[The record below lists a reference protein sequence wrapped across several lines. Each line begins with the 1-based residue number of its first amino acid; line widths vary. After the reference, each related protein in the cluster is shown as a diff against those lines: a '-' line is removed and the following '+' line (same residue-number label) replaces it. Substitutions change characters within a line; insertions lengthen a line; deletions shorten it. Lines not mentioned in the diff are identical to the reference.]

1 MVSWHRSLE
10 AFLYPG
16 LPFLSRY
23 PIPAF
28 DFSVKGVTSISVDL
42 HKYGL
47 ALKGTMTEWS
57 GGLYVSPTIAG
68 SRPGD
73 LIAGAWASFMSL
85 GLEGATMHL
94 SLVAYLDV
102 PLNACV

>member
-1 MVSWHRSLE
+1 V
-10 AFLYPG
+10 
-16 LPFLSRY
+16 
-23 PIPAF
+23 
-28 DFSVKGVTSISVDL
+28 
-42 HKYGL
+42 
-47 ALKGTMTEWS
+47 TEWS

-73 LIAGAWASFMSL
+73 LIAGAWSSLMSL

-102 PLNACV
+102 PLNACG

>member
-1 MVSWHRSLE
+1 
-10 AFLYPG
+10 
-16 LPFLSRY
+16 
-23 PIPAF
+23 
-28 DFSVKGVTSISVDL
+28 
-42 HKYGL
+42 
-47 ALKGTMTEWS
+47 MTGWS